1 MSEYD
6 ECGDK
11 DDDRSETDIQVFYE
25 RHLGVGRWFRGPQ
38 LMPRR
43 FILTGA
49 CRGGRI
55 LDMRRTTHDESAMTI
70 SNLDAAAKW

>member
-49 CRGGRI
+49 
-55 LDMRRTTHDESAMTI
+55 LPRRSDLRHASDHT
-70 SNLDAAAKW
+70 